1 MLVDSD
7 QIGREVAHYDALTS
21 TSSPSGGAMVPYSG
35 VSAVSAVMSPDLI
48 LRGVVPVA
56 FFDVYSGGGETRA
69 GKSFKNEA
77 EGRYIISLLEQMH
90 APHASSSSETA
101 VHRLSVAIITP
112 YKAQVRLLQDMLR
125 ASTVVA
131 AIQSRRRA
139 LGSEL
144 VIEVNSIDG
153 FQGREKD
160 VVLFSCVRSSGNH
173 GGGGD
178 GGGSSNHKSIGFVA
192 DERRMNVA
200 ITRAKKAL
208 LIVGDRH
215 TLRRDKLWE
224 GLLDSLRERG
234 LVRDTGKK

>member
-7 QIGREVAHYDALTS
+7 QIGREVAHYAALTNAG
-21 TSSPSGGAMVPYSG
+21 SSSSGGAVVPYSG
-35 VSAVSAVMSPDLI
+35 VSAVSAVVSPDLA
-48 LRGVVPVA
+48 LRDVAPVA
-56 FFDVYSGGGETRA
+56 FFDVYTGGGETRA

-125 ASTVVA
+125 ASSAVA

-160 VVLFSCVRSSGNH
+160 VVLFSCVRSNGSS
-173 GGGGD
+173 GGGG
-178 GGGSSNHKSIGFVA
+178 GGGNHKSIGFVA

-234 LVRDTGKK
+234 LVRDTGKKK